1 MATRSS
7 TRHKLKMAQYE
18 PKPLELLYKNH
29 LGSSTSFKN
38 QSSYMKEAAKDSP
51 HLMALHNQ
59 KNNPY
64 CALFSIVT
72 AVEIARN
79 KRFSKEENS
88 ERHGF
93 CLNTG
98 KQAGMRLMD
107 SLKMYKSLFPQDMTY
122 ETAFNENS
130 SDQYSSKNGIG
141 KDYGNAND
149 LVHGL
154 QKNVCVVTMS
164 CADVDSQ
171 YRIHERKQCRA
182 NDYHAITCVAFV
194 LINKKPTFVFKDT
207 NNRPKNK
214 YNFVFLDADEFTDG
228 QLLLEKAVGGIWH
241 RVGEATAETRKKI
254 FKENLLVMEEI
265 YIITALHREENPE
278 KMQYIPKAATIV
290 KPPPPPPTP
299 ILLMNQLNLKSVYN
313 INGLSKIDRY
323 IKANKTEIDEM
334 VELINR
340 TRGRPKR
347 DIEQLNQQTYL
358 RGPRVQDDFSKTLE
372 NALNASV
379 CVESNGSGSI
389 VMLNNKPHVLT
400 NAHVASRV
408 GQLKFVMWRTGDY
421 GVAETVYMDEKDDV
435 AFMEIVKRPPG
446 IIYSMPISKATPKK
460 GQRVV
465 QVHNPYHWYDEVVG
479 KKIVRREEDGRYPF
493 SAEVRKFTDVSFPRR
508 LVHEEINELTNVDDG
523 SSGSPLFTVN
533 KFGKVG
539 GIIAIHKEFNSDT
552 NEFVAQGDLSSH
564 VAQFL
569 KTYMNFKF

>member
-1 MATRSS
+1 M
-7 TRHKLKMAQYE
+7 
-18 PKPLELLYKNH
+18 
-29 LGSSTSFKN
+29 
-38 QSSYMKEAAKDSP
+38 
-51 HLMALHNQ
+51 
-59 KNNPY
+59 
-64 CALFSIVT
+64 
-72 AVEIARN
+72 
-79 KRFSKEENS
+79 
-88 ERHGF
+88 
-93 CLNTG
+93 
-98 KQAGMRLMD
+98 
-107 SLKMYKSLFPQDMTY
+107 
-122 ETAFNENS
+122 
-130 SDQYSSKNGIG
+130 
-141 KDYGNAND
+141 
-149 LVHGL
+149 
-154 QKNVCVVTMS
+154 
-164 CADVDSQ
+164 
-171 YRIHERKQCRA
+171 
-182 NDYHAITCVAFV
+182 
-194 LINKKPTFVFKDT
+194 
-207 NNRPKNK
+207 
-214 YNFVFLDADEFTDG
+214 
-228 QLLLEKAVGGIWH
+228 
-241 RVGEATAETRKKI
+241 
-254 FKENLLVMEEI
+254 
-265 YIITALHREENPE
+265 
-278 KMQYIPKAATIV
+278 
-290 KPPPPPPTP
+290 
-299 ILLMNQLNLKSVYN
+299 
-313 INGLSKIDRY
+313 
-323 IKANKTEIDEM
+323 
-334 VELINR
+334 
-340 TRGRPKR
+340 
-347 DIEQLNQQTYL
+347 NQQTYL

-539 GIIAIHKEFNSDT
+539 GIIAIHKEFNNDT